1 MTKKILG
8 VLLVLCTLLTM
19 VQFFGS
25 AASVDENGVLRIDS
39 TSSASGDGWNWD
51 GTTLTLSQ
59 GEVRAIVFE
68 QISSAKLVITENV
81 LLDASGYVIG
91 PAISSNA
98 VELDID
104 TGDYVLTVRNGNN
117 YSGIDAYGSTITGA
131 VEVQV
136 SGTGVAINLGGE
148 STFDNAVIK
157 TNAQISAY
165 DLTINNSKV
174 VADNSTSDGGH
185 GIYSQKLVIK
195 SSIVDA
201 KSGTDSD
208 IAAAIAGYSTYIE
221 NSKVTLD
228 GDAFGVNVYDTP
240 QNAPLGDTKLTIVN
254 SDVTANGGTA
264 AFSVAYSYSQ
274 YHISGNSFTGTKDT
288 GLLSWSNVSFTTPTS
303 TTKKLCNAKD
313 SAGDTFYFVSI
324 ATSSYSSTAVAE
336 VVTKATNTSLLPSE
350 DSFKVEF
357 PEYGTA
363 NGGVETKVVTGEGS
377 VIDLAGEYVYG
388 VSSSSNKTSTSTS
401 KWTKISGTSSSTY
414 YAVIANYDIYS
425 VYEENIYSI
434 AAPEGYKVSNVVI
447 AADVYATPISTRAS
461 YSSELSLYSID
472 AAQSEPVAAY
482 TSEFTKV
489 DSLKYTTSLPV
500 KMAPPAGLS
509 EQNPYF
515 VAYTSVTG
523 TGIKVY
529 VPTIS
534 VYYYY
539 TITYTK
545 IATEQETT
553 TTTTTPTTTITQAPT
568 TTTTT
573 QAPTTTTTQA
583 PVINKETVSGNN
595 TAAVTADSIYG
606 ASYTYR
612 KNTSTSRWTKI
623 SESTTSTY
631 GGVIANYNV
640 YGAVKAELEA
650 KYPASAGY
658 TVSDIEIVA
667 NATVSVKASKSSAF
681 STVTAYYMSSA
692 QSAQA
697 TAYKSTMS
705 KTAFSFR
712 NSKTGSGTISVPA
725 VSEANPY
732 LVVYVVSPS
741 STIGLYAPTMSL
753 EYSYTAVVTREVANE
768 ETTTTTTQAPTTTQP
783 TTTTTT
789 TTKATT
795 TTTKATTTT
804 TSATTTTTKAPTTT
818 TTTQP
823 TTTTTTKATTTT
835 TTKKSGF
842 GSWWPW
848 W

>member
-8 VLLVLCTLLTM
+8 VLLVLCTLFTM
-19 VQFFGS
+19 VQLFGS
-25 AASVDENGVLRIDS
+25 ASSVDENGVLRINS
-39 TSSASGDGWNWD
+39 TSSVSGDGWNWD

-68 QISSAKLVITENV
+68 QISNAKLVITENV

-117 YSGIDAYGSTITGA
+117 YNGIDAYGSTITGA

-136 SGTGVAINLGGE
+136 SGTGVAMNLDGV
-148 STFDNAVIK
+148 STIDNAVIK
-157 TNAQISAY
+157 TNAQISGY

-174 VADNSTSDGGH
+174 VADNSASDCGH

-208 IAAAIAGYSTYIE
+208 IDAAIAGYSTYIE
-221 NSKVTLD
+221 NSKVTAD
-228 GDAFGVNVYDTP
+228 GTVFGINVYDTP
-240 QNAPLGDTKLTIVN
+240 KNNPLGDTKLTIVN
-254 SDVTANGGTA
+254 SDVNANGNTA
-264 AFSVAYSYSQ
+264 ALSVAYSYSQ
-274 YHISGNSFTGTKDT
+274 YHVSGNSFSGKKDT
-288 GLLSWSNVSFTTPTS
+288 NLLSWSNVSFTTPTT
-303 TTKKLCNAKD
+303 TTKKICNAKD
-313 SAGDTFYFVSI
+313 TEGDTFYFVGIVASGT
-324 ATSSYSSTAVAE
+324 TSVKEVA
-336 VVTKATNTSLLPSE
+336 TKATNTSLLPSE

-357 PEYGTA
+357 PEYGTT
-363 NGGVETKVVTGEGS
+363 NSGVETKVVTGEGS
-377 VIDLAGEYVYG
+377 VIDFVGEYVYG
-388 VSSSSNKTSTSTS
+388 VSSSSNKTSTSAS
-401 KWTKISGTSSSTY
+401 KWTKTSGTSSSTY

-425 VYEENIYSI
+425 IYEENIYSL

-447 AADVYATPISTRAS
+447 AADIYSIATSTKSS

-472 AAQSEPVAAY
+472 AAQSEPITAY

-489 DSLKYTTSLPV
+489 DSLKKATSLPV
-500 KMAPPAGLS
+500 EMASPTGLS

-515 VAYTSVTG
+515 VTYTSVTG

-553 TTTTTPTTTITQAPT
+553 TTTTQSPTTTITQAPT
-568 TTTTT
+568 TTQPTTTTTTTT
-573 QAPTTTTTQA
+573 QAPTTTQTTTTTTTTTKPTTTTTKAPTTQTTVA
-583 PVINKETVSGNN
+583 NKVNVSGKN
-595 TAAVTADSIYG
+595 TASVTADSIYG
-606 ASYTYR
+606 ASYSYR

-623 SESTTSTY
+623 TESSTKTY
-631 GGVIANYNV
+631 GGVIANYDV

-650 KYPASAGY
+650 KYPASQGY

-667 NATVSVKASKSSAF
+667 NATVSVKASKSSSY
-681 STVTAYYMSSA
+681 STVTVYYMSSA

-705 KTAFSFR
+705 KTAFSFK

-725 VSEANPY
+725 VSAVNPY
-732 LVVYVVSPS
+732 LVVYAVSPS
-741 STIGLYAPTMSL
+741 SSIGLYAPTMSL
-753 EYSYTAVVTREVANE
+753 EYSYTAVVTRDVTGDD
-768 ETTTTTTQAPTTTQP
+768 ET
-783 TTTTTT
+783 
-789 TTKATT
+789 
-795 TTTKATTTT
+795 
-804 TSATTTTTKAPTTT
+804 TTTTTKAPTTT
-818 TTTQP
+818 TQTTTTTTTTKP
-823 TTTTTTKATTTT
+823 TTTTTTKKTTTT
-835 TTKKSGF
+835 TTKKNS